1 MAGGLYS
8 ATHFLGSTL
17 VQLYL
22 KAFLW
27 WSHSMPQCATGAAE
41 ATCPQR
47 TFVSA
52 FQEGGTKAV
61 TAHSAWR
68 SLEMCDICF
77 VMKQFL
83 RLWSWKLETWFSF
96 HPSASL
102 GEEAGELGFC
112 SSSHEVDGTSL
123 SVVIIFTLN
132 WRRKKK
138 TGEMQNRKAVALLKK
153 NGALVED
160 LEFKWLTLNGQS
172 VYLDRV
178 KM

>member
-1 MAGGLYS
+1 MWRNDGWGIVFSHPL
-8 ATHFLGSTL
+8 LGFNTCAALSQSIPL
-17 VQLYL
+17 VV
-22 KAFLW
+22 
-27 WSHSMPQCATGAAE
+27 SQCATGAAE

-47 TFVSA
+47 TFLSA

-83 RLWSWKLETWFSF
+83 RWWSWKLETWFSF

-102 GEEAGELGFC
+102 GEEAGELGFR
-112 SSSHEVDGTSL
+112 SSIHEVDGTSL

-132 WRRKKK
+132 WKKK
-138 TGEMQNRKAVALLKK
+138 KK
-153 NGALVED
+153 YRRNAKPKGCR
-160 LEFKWLTLNGQS
+160 S
-172 VYLDRV
+172 V
-178 KM
+178 